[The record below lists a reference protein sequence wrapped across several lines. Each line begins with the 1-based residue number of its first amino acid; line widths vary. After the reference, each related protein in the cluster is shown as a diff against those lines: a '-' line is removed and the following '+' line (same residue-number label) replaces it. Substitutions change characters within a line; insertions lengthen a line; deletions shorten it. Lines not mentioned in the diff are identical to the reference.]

1 MYRNYDKTSFYND
14 IKLTKEK
21 ALSPLQL
28 KVELAKIIS
37 KFKDA
42 HTSIFFNKKTII
54 ELRKI
59 GNEVYIIDDYKNNV
73 SNFLYKKITYING
86 IDINVVIN
94 KVFECFPNET
104 DSFSDYFLEQN
115 LLSFEL
121 LKGLDIAKDN
131 IIITLV
137 DGTTINYNEELKKEY
152 VKDIIYFEN
161 KVIDG
166 DIYYIKYGTCNN
178 IGNFDIEKWFD
189 SIINELK
196 ELGFKKVIIDLRG
209 NTGGSS
215 RYFSSF
221 AKKLKEEFEALTYV
235 TLVDNAVFSSGVFA
249 LNDMINLGSYIIGNK
264 IGTTKNHFG
273 YVTMLNISDFAI
285 SCSNSEW
292 LLKEG
297 KYIRYKKDE
306 EIPSEIIKRE
316 EFNID
321 HFVEE
326 NIDDYVSNIDPYL
339 TIALEYLEIK
349 KTF

>member
-1 MYRNYDKTSFYND
+1 MLKSKEISLIDDIVKKLEETHPDLYRNYDKTSFYND

-21 ALSPLQL
+21 DLSPLQL

-54 ELRKI
+54 ELRKT
-59 GNEVYIIDDYKNNV
+59 GNEVYIIDDYKNND

-131 IIITLV
+131 IIITLE

-161 KVIDG
+161 KVIDSG
-166 DIYYIKYGTCNN
+166 IYYIKYGTCNN
-178 IGNFDIEKWFD
+178 RGNFDIEQLDRKV
-189 SIINELK
+189 INELIDMIY
-196 ELGFKKVIIDLRG
+196 IIDK
-209 NTGGSS
+209 NNI
-215 RYFSSF
+215 
-221 AKKLKEEFEALTYV
+221 KIEF
-235 TLVDNAVFSSGVFA
+235 
-249 LNDMINLGSYIIGNK
+249 
-264 IGTTKNHFG
+264 KN
-273 YVTMLNISDFAI
+273 I
-285 SCSNSEW
+285 
-292 LLKEG
+292 
-297 KYIRYKKDE
+297 
-306 EIPSEIIKRE
+306 
-316 EFNID
+316 
-321 HFVEE
+321 
-326 NIDDYVSNIDPYL
+326 
-339 TIALEYLEIK
+339 
-349 KTF
+349 